1 MLPARLLR
9 TSAHVCGR
17 APPLCPLAR
26 RGAPLLRLNAATI
39 ATMATRQLS
48 AAAAATSASRKFG
61 LIMGPPGGGKG
72 TISKKILKDFPF
84 HHLSTGD
91 ELRSHVREGSALGVE
106 AKSFMDSGALVPDQ
120 LIIKLVLEEVSKL
133 PADTNV
139 LLDGFPRTAA
149 QAEALSQEI
158 KVDVVINLDI
168 PQATIVERMSG
179 RWIHMA
185 SGRVYAYDYNP
196 PKEEGKDDVTGEAL
210 EQREDD
216 KAETV
221 MARLQKYAE
230 MTEPLIGY
238 YSEKKDGALGNFAG
252 TKSDVIYPE
261 VKKWL
266 ARSWISG

>member
-1 MLPARLLR
+1 MLSVSARLLR
-9 TSAHVCGR
+9 TSAHVCGTG
-17 APPLCPLAR
+17 PLMASR
-26 RGAPLLRLNAATI
+26 RPAAAVAAI
-39 ATMATRQLS
+39 RQLS
-48 AAAAATSASRKFG
+48 AAAAAASDSRKFG

-91 ELRSHVREGSALGVE
+91 ELRTHVREGTALGVE

-139 LLDGFPRTAA
+139 LLDGFPRTEA
-149 QAEALSQEI
+149 QAEALSKEI

-238 YSEKKDGALGNFAG
+238 YEKDGALGNFAG
-252 TKSDVIYPE
+252 TESDVIYPE

-266 ARSWISG
+266 ANAL